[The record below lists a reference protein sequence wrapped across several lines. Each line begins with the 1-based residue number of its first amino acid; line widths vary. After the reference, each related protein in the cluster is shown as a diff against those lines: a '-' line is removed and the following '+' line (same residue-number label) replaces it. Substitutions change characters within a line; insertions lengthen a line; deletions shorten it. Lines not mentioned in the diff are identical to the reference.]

1 MSEPE
6 IPSPPEPPVLRSR
19 AYLALVGVSL
29 VLGALVAAVA
39 AGYVWLYHE
48 GIHFVWETLPHELGV
63 EPFTWWLVVAVPTL
77 GGLVLGVV
85 LLVVPGHGGPSPVAG
100 HAIGGATDPRV
111 APAAALATIVS
122 LVAGASLGPE
132 AALVTL
138 ASAIGGLVAM
148 RLSLADEPARVL
160 SGAGTAGVLGAIFGT
175 PLAGAMLMLE
185 LLTLSGTLLYAVLI
199 PGLVA
204 AVVGIE
210 VFEGL
215 LGEPFL
221 SYQLPPVGDV
231 RARDL
236 GYAALIGV
244 GGAIVGRL
252 FMTSLRATH
261 QRLDRHTL
269 RRPLLLATAGGLAV
283 GALGLGGD
291 HLTLFSGE
299 SSLQTMIDDRAE
311 LGVAALA
318 YVLVAKLAAT
328 VISMTTGFRGGQ
340 IFPVMFLGAAFGVL
354 VAELTGDVPDGA
366 AIACGMVASTV
377 AVMRV
382 PVAAILIVTFFVG
395 VDVIPVV
402 VIAAVAAYIVSFD
415 LPRGPGHDD
424 ADEIVTTQGTDVAAT
439 SPSG

>member
-1 MSEPE
+1 MSEHGTQT
-6 IPSPPEPPVLRSR
+6 PPELRSG

-29 VLGALVAAVA
+29 VLGVVVAAVA

-48 GIHFVWETLPHELGV
+48 GIHLVWETLPHELGV
-63 EPFTWWLVVAVPTL
+63 DPYTWWLVVAVPTL
-77 GGLVLGVV
+77 GGIVVGVV
-85 LLVVPGHGGPSPVAG
+85 LVLIPGRGGPSPVAG
-100 HAIGGATDPRV
+100 HAIGGSTDPRI
-111 APAAALATIVS
+111 APAATIATIVS

-148 RLSLADEPARVL
+148 RLSLADPPARVL
-160 SGAGTAGVLGAIFGT
+160 AGAGTAGVLGAIFGT

-210 VFEGL
+210 VFQEL

-221 SYQLPPVGDV
+221 SYQLPPVGDL

-252 FMTSLRATH
+252 FMAALRATH
-261 QRLDRHTL
+261 RRVDRHTL
-269 RRPLLLATAGGLAV
+269 RRPLLLAAAGGLAV
-283 GALGLGGD
+283 GLLGLGGD

-299 SSLQTMIDDRAE
+299 SSLQTLIDDRSS
-311 LGVAALA
+311 LGLAALA

-328 VISMTTGFRGGQ
+328 VVSMTTGFRGGQ

-366 AIACGMVASTV
+366 AIACGMVATTV

-382 PVAAILIVTFFVG
+382 PIAAILIVTFFVG
-395 VDVIPVV
+395 ADVIPVV
-402 VIAAVAAYIVSFD
+402 VISAVAAYIVSFD
-415 LPRGPGHDD
+415 LPLGPDHHEE
-424 ADEIVTTQGTDVAAT
+424 AEVVTAEQDEP
-439 SPSG
+439 PSHPAG

>member
-1 MSEPE
+1 MSEHGTQT
-6 IPSPPEPPVLRSR
+6 PPELRSG

-29 VLGALVAAVA
+29 VLGAVVAAVA

-48 GIHFVWETLPHELGV
+48 GIHLVWETLPHELGV
-63 EPFTWWLVVAVPTL
+63 DPYTWWLVVAVPTL
-77 GGLVLGVV
+77 GGIAVGVV
-85 LLVVPGHGGPSPVAG
+85 LVLIPGRGGPSPVAG
-100 HAIGGATDPRV
+100 HAIGGSTDPRI
-111 APAAALATIVS
+111 APAATIATIVS

-138 ASAIGGLVAM
+138 SSAIGGLVAM
-148 RLSLADEPARVL
+148 RLSLADPPARVL
-160 SGAGTAGVLGAIFGT
+160 AGAGTAGVLGAIFGT

-210 VFEGL
+210 VFQEL

-221 SYQLPPVGDV
+221 SYQLPPVGDL

-252 FMTSLRATH
+252 FMATLRATH
-261 QRLDRHTL
+261 RRVDRHTL
-269 RRPLLLATAGGLAV
+269 RRPLLLAAAGGLAV
-283 GALGLGGD
+283 GLLGLGGD

-299 SSLQTMIDDRAE
+299 SSLQTLIDDRSS
-311 LGVAALA
+311 LGLAALA

-328 VISMTTGFRGGQ
+328 VVSMTTGFRGGQ

-366 AIACGMVASTV
+366 AIACGMVATTV

-382 PVAAILIVTFFVG
+382 PIAAILIVTFFVG
-395 VDVIPVV
+395 ADVIPVV

-415 LPRGPGHDD
+415 LPLGPDHHEE
-424 ADEIVTTQGTDVAAT
+424 AEVVTAEQDEPPAG
-439 SPSG
+439 

>member
-1 MSEPE
+1 MSEHGTQT
-6 IPSPPEPPVLRSR
+6 PPELRSG

-29 VLGALVAAVA
+29 VLGAVVAAVA

-48 GIHFVWETLPHELGV
+48 GIHLVWETLPHELGV
-63 EPFTWWLVVAVPTL
+63 DPYTWWLVVAVPTL
-77 GGLVLGVV
+77 GGIAVGVV
-85 LLVVPGHGGPSPVAG
+85 LVLIPGRGGPSPVAG
-100 HAIGGATDPRV
+100 HAIGGSTDPRI
-111 APAAALATIVS
+111 APAATIATIVS

-138 ASAIGGLVAM
+138 SSAIGGLVAM
-148 RLSLADEPARVL
+148 RLSLADPPARVL
-160 SGAGTAGVLGAIFGT
+160 AGAGTAGVLGAIFGT

-210 VFEGL
+210 VFQEL

-221 SYQLPPVGDV
+221 SYQLPPVGDL

-252 FMTSLRATH
+252 FMATLRATH
-261 QRLDRHTL
+261 RRVDRHTL
-269 RRPLLLATAGGLAV
+269 RRPILLAAAGGLAV
-283 GALGLGGD
+283 GLLGLGGD

-299 SSLQTMIDDRAE
+299 SSLQTLIDDRSS
-311 LGVAALA
+311 LGLAALA

-328 VISMTTGFRGGQ
+328 VVSMTTGFRGGQ

-366 AIACGMVASTV
+366 AIACGMVATTV

-382 PVAAILIVTFFVG
+382 PIAAILIVTFFVG
-395 VDVIPVV
+395 ADVIPVV

-415 LPRGPGHDD
+415 LPLGPDHHEE
-424 ADEIVTTQGTDVAAT
+424 AEVVTAEQDEPPAG
-439 SPSG
+439 

>member
-1 MSEPE
+1 MSEHGTHSAPE
-6 IPSPPEPPVLRSR
+6 LRSG

-29 VLGALVAAVA
+29 VLGAVVAAVA

-48 GIHFVWETLPHELGV
+48 GIHLVWETLPHELGV
-63 EPFTWWLVVAVPTL
+63 DPYTWWLVVAVPTL
-77 GGLVLGVV
+77 GGIVVGVV
-85 LLVVPGHGGPSPVAG
+85 LVLIPGRGGPSPVAG
-100 HAIGGATDPRV
+100 HAIGGSTDPRI
-111 APAAALATIVS
+111 APAATIATIVS

-138 ASAIGGLVAM
+138 SSAIGGLVAM
-148 RLSLADEPARVL
+148 RLSLADPPARVL
-160 SGAGTAGVLGAIFGT
+160 AGAGTAGVLGAIFGT

-210 VFEGL
+210 VFQEL

-221 SYQLPPVGDV
+221 SYQLPPVGDL

-252 FMTSLRATH
+252 FMATLRATH
-261 QRLDRHTL
+261 RRVDRHTL
-269 RRPLLLATAGGLAV
+269 RRPILLAAAGGLVV
-283 GALGLGGD
+283 GLLGLGGD

-299 SSLQTMIDDRAE
+299 SSLQTLIDDRSS
-311 LGVAALA
+311 LGLAALA

-328 VISMTTGFRGGQ
+328 VVSMTTGFRGGQ

-366 AIACGMVASTV
+366 AIACGMVATTV

-382 PVAAILIVTFFVG
+382 PIAAILIVTFFVG
-395 VDVIPVV
+395 ADVIPVV

-415 LPRGPGHDD
+415 LPLGPDHHEE
-424 ADEIVTTQGTDVAAT
+424 AEVVTAEQDEPPAG
-439 SPSG
+439 

>member
-1 MSEPE
+1 MGEPTAT
-6 IPSPPEPPVLRSR
+6 PPPAPPELRSR
-19 AYLALVGVSL
+19 AYLALVAVSV
-29 VLGALVAAVA
+29 VLGAVVAAVA

-48 GIHFVWETLPHELGV
+48 GIHLVWETLPHELGV
-63 EPFTWWLVVAVPTL
+63 DPYSWWLVIAVPTL
-77 GGLVLGVV
+77 GGVAVGIV
-85 LLVVPGHGGPSPVAG
+85 LLVVPGRGGPSPVAG
-100 HAIGGATDPRV
+100 HAIGGSTDPRI
-111 APAAALATIVS
+111 APAAAIATIVS

-148 RLSLADEPARVL
+148 RLSLADPPARVL

-185 LLTLSGTLLYAVLI
+185 LLTLSGALLYAVLI

-210 VFEGL
+210 VFEEL

-221 SYQLPPVGDV
+221 SYQLPPVGDL

-236 GYAALIGV
+236 GYAALLGV

-252 FMTSLRATH
+252 FMTALRATH
-261 QRLDRHTL
+261 RRVDRHTL
-269 RRPLLLATAGGLAV
+269 ERPVLLASAGGLVV
-283 GALGLGGD
+283 GLLALGGD

-299 SSLQTMIDDRAE
+299 SSLQTLIDDRGD
-311 LGVAALA
+311 LGIAALA

-328 VISMTTGFRGGQ
+328 VVSMTTGFRGGQ

-366 AIACGMVASTV
+366 AIACGMVAATV

-382 PVAAILIVTFFVG
+382 PIAAILIVTFFVG
-395 VDVIPVV
+395 VEVTPVV

-415 LPRGPGHDD
+415 LPLGAGHDEK
-424 ADEIVTTQGTDVAAT
+424 DEVVAAEHGERPT
-439 SPSG
+439 SG

>member
-1 MSEPE
+1 MSEHGTHSAPE
-6 IPSPPEPPVLRSR
+6 LRSG

-29 VLGALVAAVA
+29 VLGAVVAAVA

-48 GIHFVWETLPHELGV
+48 GIHLVWETLPHELGV
-63 EPFTWWLVVAVPTL
+63 DPYTWWLVVAVPTL
-77 GGLVLGVV
+77 GGIAVGVV
-85 LLVVPGHGGPSPVAG
+85 LVLIPGRGGPSPVAG
-100 HAIGGATDPRV
+100 HAIGGSTDPRI
-111 APAAALATIVS
+111 APAATIATIVS

-148 RLSLADEPARVL
+148 RLSLADPPARVL
-160 SGAGTAGVLGAIFGT
+160 AGAGTAGVLGAIFGT

-210 VFEGL
+210 VFQEL

-221 SYQLPPVGDV
+221 SYQLPPVGDL

-252 FMTSLRATH
+252 FMATLRATH
-261 QRLDRHTL
+261 RRVDRHTL
-269 RRPLLLATAGGLAV
+269 RRPILLAAAGGLAV
-283 GALGLGGD
+283 GLLGLGGD

-299 SSLQTMIDDRAE
+299 SSLQTLIDDRSS
-311 LGVAALA
+311 LGLAALA

-328 VISMTTGFRGGQ
+328 VVSMTTGFRGGQ

-366 AIACGMVASTV
+366 AIACGMVATTV

-382 PVAAILIVTFFVG
+382 PIAAILIVTFFVG
-395 VDVIPVV
+395 ADVIPVV

-415 LPRGPGHDD
+415 LPLGPDHHEE
-424 ADEIVTTQGTDVAAT
+424 AEVVTAEQDEPPAG
-439 SPSG
+439 

>member
-1 MSEPE
+1 MSEHGTQT
-6 IPSPPEPPVLRSR
+6 PPELRSG

-29 VLGALVAAVA
+29 VLGAVVAAVA

-48 GIHFVWETLPHELGV
+48 GIHLVWETLPHELGV
-63 EPFTWWLVVAVPTL
+63 DPYTWWLVVAVPTL
-77 GGLVLGVV
+77 GGIAVGVV
-85 LLVVPGHGGPSPVAG
+85 LVLIPGRGGPSPVAG
-100 HAIGGATDPRV
+100 HAIGGSTDPRI
-111 APAAALATIVS
+111 APAATIATIVS

-148 RLSLADEPARVL
+148 RLSLADPPARVL
-160 SGAGTAGVLGAIFGT
+160 AGAGTAGVLGAIFGT

-210 VFEGL
+210 VFQEL

-221 SYQLPPVGDV
+221 SYQLPPVGDL

-252 FMTSLRATH
+252 FMATLRATH
-261 QRLDRHTL
+261 RRVDRHTL
-269 RRPLLLATAGGLAV
+269 RRPILLAAAGGLVV
-283 GALGLGGD
+283 GLLGLGGD

-299 SSLQTMIDDRAE
+299 SSLQTLIDDRSS
-311 LGVAALA
+311 LGLAALA

-328 VISMTTGFRGGQ
+328 VVSMTTGFRGGQ

-366 AIACGMVASTV
+366 AIACGMVATTV

-382 PVAAILIVTFFVG
+382 PIAAILIVTFFVG
-395 VDVIPVV
+395 ADVIPVV

-415 LPRGPGHDD
+415 LPLGPDHHEE
-424 ADEIVTTQGTDVAAT
+424 AEVVTAEQDEP
-439 SPSG
+439 PSHPAG

>member
-1 MSEPE
+1 MSEHGTHSAPE
-6 IPSPPEPPVLRSR
+6 LRSG

-29 VLGALVAAVA
+29 VLGAVVAAVA

-48 GIHFVWETLPHELGV
+48 GIHLVWETLPHELGV
-63 EPFTWWLVVAVPTL
+63 DPYTWWLVVAVPTL
-77 GGLVLGVV
+77 GGIVVGVV
-85 LLVVPGHGGPSPVAG
+85 LVLIPGRGGPSPVAG
-100 HAIGGATDPRV
+100 HAIGGSTDPRI
-111 APAAALATIVS
+111 APAATIATIVS

-138 ASAIGGLVAM
+138 SSAIGGLVAM
-148 RLSLADEPARVL
+148 RLSLADPPARVL
-160 SGAGTAGVLGAIFGT
+160 AGAGTAGVLGAIFGT

-210 VFEGL
+210 VFQEL

-221 SYQLPPVGDV
+221 SYQLPPVGDL

-252 FMTSLRATH
+252 FMATLRATH
-261 QRLDRHTL
+261 RRVDRHTL
-269 RRPLLLATAGGLAV
+269 RRPLLLAAAGGLAV
-283 GALGLGGD
+283 GLLGLGGD

-299 SSLQTMIDDRAE
+299 SSLQTLIDDRSS
-311 LGVAALA
+311 LGLAALA

-328 VISMTTGFRGGQ
+328 VVSMTTGFRGGQ

-366 AIACGMVASTV
+366 AIACGMVATTV

-382 PVAAILIVTFFVG
+382 PIAAILIVTFFVG
-395 VDVIPVV
+395 ADVIPVV

-415 LPRGPGHDD
+415 LPLGPDHHEE
-424 ADEIVTTQGTDVAAT
+424 AEVVTAEQDEP
-439 SPSG
+439 PSHPAG

>member
-1 MSEPE
+1 MSEHGTHSAPE
-6 IPSPPEPPVLRSR
+6 LRSG

-29 VLGALVAAVA
+29 VLGAVVAAVA

-48 GIHFVWETLPHELGV
+48 GIHLVWETLPHELGV
-63 EPFTWWLVVAVPTL
+63 DPYTWWLVVAVPTL
-77 GGLVLGVV
+77 GGIAVGVV
-85 LLVVPGHGGPSPVAG
+85 LVLIPGRGGPSPVAG
-100 HAIGGATDPRV
+100 HAIGGSTDPRI
-111 APAAALATIVS
+111 APAATIATIVS

-138 ASAIGGLVAM
+138 SSAIGGLVAM
-148 RLSLADEPARVL
+148 RLSLADPPARVL
-160 SGAGTAGVLGAIFGT
+160 AGAGTAGVLGAIFGT

-210 VFEGL
+210 VFQEL

-221 SYQLPPVGDV
+221 SYQLPPVGDL

-252 FMTSLRATH
+252 FMATLRATH
-261 QRLDRHTL
+261 RRVDRHTL
-269 RRPLLLATAGGLAV
+269 RRPILLAAAGGLVV
-283 GALGLGGD
+283 GLLGLGGD

-299 SSLQTMIDDRAE
+299 SSLQTLIDDRSS
-311 LGVAALA
+311 LGLAALA

-328 VISMTTGFRGGQ
+328 VVSMTTGFRGGQ

-366 AIACGMVASTV
+366 AIACGMVATTV

-382 PVAAILIVTFFVG
+382 PIAAILIVTFFVG
-395 VDVIPVV
+395 ADVIPVV
-402 VIAAVAAYIVSFD
+402 VISAVAAYIVSFD
-415 LPRGPGHDD
+415 LPLGPDHHEE
-424 ADEIVTTQGTDVAAT
+424 AEVVTAEQDEP
-439 SPSG
+439 PSHPAG

>member
-1 MSEPE
+1 MSEHGTQT
-6 IPSPPEPPVLRSR
+6 PPELRSG

-29 VLGALVAAVA
+29 VLGAVVAAVA

-48 GIHFVWETLPHELGV
+48 GIHLVWETLPHELGV
-63 EPFTWWLVVAVPTL
+63 DPYTWWLVVAVPTL
-77 GGLVLGVV
+77 GGIVVGVV
-85 LLVVPGHGGPSPVAG
+85 LVLIPGRGGPSPVAG
-100 HAIGGATDPRV
+100 HAIGGSTDPRI
-111 APAAALATIVS
+111 APAATIATIVS

-138 ASAIGGLVAM
+138 SSAIGGLVAM
-148 RLSLADEPARVL
+148 RLSLADPPARVL
-160 SGAGTAGVLGAIFGT
+160 AGAGTAGVLGAIFGT

-210 VFEGL
+210 VFQEL

-221 SYQLPPVGDV
+221 SYQLPPVGDL

-252 FMTSLRATH
+252 FMATLRATH
-261 QRLDRHTL
+261 RRVDRHTL
-269 RRPLLLATAGGLAV
+269 RRPILLAAAGGLVV
-283 GALGLGGD
+283 GLLGLGGD

-299 SSLQTMIDDRAE
+299 SSLQTLIDDRSS
-311 LGVAALA
+311 LGLAALA

-328 VISMTTGFRGGQ
+328 VVSMTTGFRGGQ

-366 AIACGMVASTV
+366 AIACGMVATTV

-382 PVAAILIVTFFVG
+382 PIAAILIVTFFVG
-395 VDVIPVV
+395 ADVIPVV

-415 LPRGPGHDD
+415 LPLGPDHHEE
-424 ADEIVTTQGTDVAAT
+424 AEVVTAEQDEP
-439 SPSG
+439 PSHPAG

>member
-1 MSEPE
+1 MSEHGTHSAPE
-6 IPSPPEPPVLRSR
+6 LRSG

-29 VLGALVAAVA
+29 VLGAVVAAVA

-48 GIHFVWETLPHELGV
+48 GIHLVWETLPHELGV
-63 EPFTWWLVVAVPTL
+63 DPYTWWLVVAVPTL
-77 GGLVLGVV
+77 GGIAVGVV
-85 LLVVPGHGGPSPVAG
+85 LVLIPGRGGPSPVAG
-100 HAIGGATDPRV
+100 HAIGGSTDPRI
-111 APAAALATIVS
+111 APAATIATIVS

-138 ASAIGGLVAM
+138 SSAIGGLVAM
-148 RLSLADEPARVL
+148 RLSLADPPARVL
-160 SGAGTAGVLGAIFGT
+160 AGAGTAGVLGAIFGT

-210 VFEGL
+210 VFQEL

-221 SYQLPPVGDV
+221 SYQLPPVGDL

-252 FMTSLRATH
+252 FMATLRATH
-261 QRLDRHTL
+261 RRVDRHTL
-269 RRPLLLATAGGLAV
+269 RRPILLAAAGGLVV
-283 GALGLGGD
+283 GLLGLGGD

-299 SSLQTMIDDRAE
+299 SSLQTLIDDRSS
-311 LGVAALA
+311 LGLAALA

-328 VISMTTGFRGGQ
+328 VVSMTTGFRGGQ

-366 AIACGMVASTV
+366 AIACGMVATTV

-382 PVAAILIVTFFVG
+382 PIAAILIVTFFVG
-395 VDVIPVV
+395 ADVIPVV

-415 LPRGPGHDD
+415 LPLGPDHHEE
-424 ADEIVTTQGTDVAAT
+424 AEVVTAEQDEPPAG
-439 SPSG
+439 

>member
-1 MSEPE
+1 MSEHGTHSAPE
-6 IPSPPEPPVLRSR
+6 LRSG

-29 VLGALVAAVA
+29 VLGAVVAAVA

-48 GIHFVWETLPHELGV
+48 GIHLVWETLPHELGV
-63 EPFTWWLVVAVPTL
+63 DPYTWWLVVAVPTL
-77 GGLVLGVV
+77 GGIAVGVV
-85 LLVVPGHGGPSPVAG
+85 LVLIPGRGGPSPVAG
-100 HAIGGATDPRV
+100 HAIGGSTDPRI
-111 APAAALATIVS
+111 APAATIATIVS

-138 ASAIGGLVAM
+138 SSAIGGLVAM
-148 RLSLADEPARVL
+148 RLSLADPPARVL
-160 SGAGTAGVLGAIFGT
+160 AGAGNAGVLGAIFGT

-210 VFEGL
+210 VFQEL

-221 SYQLPPVGDV
+221 SYQLPPVGDL

-252 FMTSLRATH
+252 FMATLRATH
-261 QRLDRHTL
+261 RRVDRHTL
-269 RRPLLLATAGGLAV
+269 RRPILLAAAGGLVV
-283 GALGLGGD
+283 GLLGLGGD

-299 SSLQTMIDDRAE
+299 SSLQTLIDDRSS
-311 LGVAALA
+311 LGLAALA

-328 VISMTTGFRGGQ
+328 VVSMTTGFRGGQ

-366 AIACGMVASTV
+366 AIACGMVATTV

-382 PVAAILIVTFFVG
+382 PIAAILIVTFFVG
-395 VDVIPVV
+395 ADVIPVV

-415 LPRGPGHDD
+415 LPLGPDHHEE
-424 ADEIVTTQGTDVAAT
+424 AEVVTAEQDEP
-439 SPSG
+439 PSHPAG

>member
-1 MSEPE
+1 MSEHGTQT
-6 IPSPPEPPVLRSR
+6 PPELRSG

-29 VLGALVAAVA
+29 VLGAVVAAVA

-48 GIHFVWETLPHELGV
+48 GIHLVWETLPHELGV
-63 EPFTWWLVVAVPTL
+63 DPYTWWLVVAVPTL
-77 GGLVLGVV
+77 GGIAVGVV
-85 LLVVPGHGGPSPVAG
+85 LVLIPGRGGPSPVAG
-100 HAIGGATDPRV
+100 HAIGGSTDPRI
-111 APAAALATIVS
+111 APAATIATIVS

-148 RLSLADEPARVL
+148 RLSLADPPARVL
-160 SGAGTAGVLGAIFGT
+160 AGAGTAGVLGAIFGT

-210 VFEGL
+210 VFQEL

-221 SYQLPPVGDV
+221 SYQLPPVGDL

-252 FMTSLRATH
+252 FMATLRATH
-261 QRLDRHTL
+261 RRVDRHTL
-269 RRPLLLATAGGLAV
+269 RRPILLAAAGGLAV
-283 GALGLGGD
+283 GLLGLGGD

-299 SSLQTMIDDRAE
+299 SSLQTLIDDRSS
-311 LGVAALA
+311 LGLAALA

-328 VISMTTGFRGGQ
+328 VVSMTTGFRGGQ

-366 AIACGMVASTV
+366 AIACGMVATTV

-382 PVAAILIVTFFVG
+382 PIAAILIVTFFVG
-395 VDVIPVV
+395 ADVIPVV

-415 LPRGPGHDD
+415 LPLGPDHHEE
-424 ADEIVTTQGTDVAAT
+424 AEVVTAEQDEP
-439 SPSG
+439 PSHPAG

>member
-1 MSEPE
+1 MSEHGTHSAPE
-6 IPSPPEPPVLRSR
+6 LRSG

-29 VLGALVAAVA
+29 VLGAVVAAVA

-48 GIHFVWETLPHELGV
+48 GIHLVWETLPHELGV
-63 EPFTWWLVVAVPTL
+63 DPYTWWLVVAVPTL
-77 GGLVLGVV
+77 GGIAVGVV
-85 LLVVPGHGGPSPVAG
+85 LVLIPGRGGPSPVAG
-100 HAIGGATDPRV
+100 HAIGGSTDPRI
-111 APAAALATIVS
+111 APAATIATIVS

-138 ASAIGGLVAM
+138 SSAIGGLVAM
-148 RLSLADEPARVL
+148 RLSLADPPARVL
-160 SGAGTAGVLGAIFGT
+160 AGAGTAGVLGAIFGT

-210 VFEGL
+210 VFQEL

-221 SYQLPPVGDV
+221 SYQLPPVGDL

-252 FMTSLRATH
+252 FMATLRATH
-261 QRLDRHTL
+261 RRVDRHTL
-269 RRPLLLATAGGLAV
+269 RRPILLAAAGGLVV
-283 GALGLGGD
+283 GLLGLGGD

-299 SSLQTMIDDRAE
+299 SSLQTLIDDRSS
-311 LGVAALA
+311 LGLAALA

-328 VISMTTGFRGGQ
+328 VVSMTTGFRGGQ

-366 AIACGMVASTV
+366 AIACGMVATTV

-382 PVAAILIVTFFVG
+382 PIAAILIVTFFVG
-395 VDVIPVV
+395 ADVIPVV

-415 LPRGPGHDD
+415 LPLGPDHHEE
-424 ADEIVTTQGTDVAAT
+424 AEVVTAEQDEP
-439 SPSG
+439 PSHPAG

>member
-1 MSEPE
+1 MSEHGTHSAPE
-6 IPSPPEPPVLRSR
+6 LRSG

-29 VLGALVAAVA
+29 VLGAVVAAVA

-48 GIHFVWETLPHELGV
+48 GIHLVWETLPHELGV
-63 EPFTWWLVVAVPTL
+63 DPYTWWLVVAVPTL
-77 GGLVLGVV
+77 GGIAVGVV
-85 LLVVPGHGGPSPVAG
+85 LVLIPGRGGPSPVAG
-100 HAIGGATDPRV
+100 HAIGGSTDPRI
-111 APAAALATIVS
+111 APAATIATIVS

-148 RLSLADEPARVL
+148 RLSLADPPARVL
-160 SGAGTAGVLGAIFGT
+160 AGAGTAGVLGAIFGT

-210 VFEGL
+210 VFQEL

-221 SYQLPPVGDV
+221 SYQLPPVGDL

-252 FMTSLRATH
+252 FMAALRATH
-261 QRLDRHTL
+261 RRVDRHTL
-269 RRPLLLATAGGLAV
+269 RRPLLLAAAGGLAV
-283 GALGLGGD
+283 GLLGLGGD

-299 SSLQTMIDDRAE
+299 SSLQTLIDDRSS
-311 LGVAALA
+311 LGLAALA

-328 VISMTTGFRGGQ
+328 VVSMTTGFRGGQ

-366 AIACGMVASTV
+366 AIACGMVATTV

-382 PVAAILIVTFFVG
+382 PIAAILIVTFFVG
-395 VDVIPVV
+395 ADVIPVV
-402 VIAAVAAYIVSFD
+402 VISAVAAYIVSFD
-415 LPRGPGHDD
+415 LPLGPDHHEE
-424 ADEIVTTQGTDVAAT
+424 AEVVTAEQDEP
-439 SPSG
+439 PSHPAG

>member
-1 MSEPE
+1 MSEHGTHSAPE
-6 IPSPPEPPVLRSR
+6 LRSG

-29 VLGALVAAVA
+29 VLGAVVAAVA

-48 GIHFVWETLPHELGV
+48 GIHLVWETLPHELGV
-63 EPFTWWLVVAVPTL
+63 DPYTWWLVVAVPTL
-77 GGLVLGVV
+77 GGIAVGVV
-85 LLVVPGHGGPSPVAG
+85 LVLIPGRGGPSPVAG
-100 HAIGGATDPRV
+100 HAIGGSTDPRI
-111 APAAALATIVS
+111 APAATIATLVS

-148 RLSLADEPARVL
+148 RLSLADPPARVL
-160 SGAGTAGVLGAIFGT
+160 AGAGTAGVLGAIFGT

-210 VFEGL
+210 VFQEL

-221 SYQLPPVGDV
+221 SYQLPPVGDL

-252 FMTSLRATH
+252 FMATLRATH
-261 QRLDRHTL
+261 RRVDRHTL
-269 RRPLLLATAGGLAV
+269 RRPILLAAAGGLVV
-283 GALGLGGD
+283 GLLGLGGD

-299 SSLQTMIDDRAE
+299 SSLQTLIDDRSS
-311 LGVAALA
+311 LGLAALA

-328 VISMTTGFRGGQ
+328 VVSMTTGFRGGQ

-366 AIACGMVASTV
+366 AIACGMVATTV

-382 PVAAILIVTFFVG
+382 PIAAILIVTFFVG
-395 VDVIPVV
+395 ADVIPVV
-402 VIAAVAAYIVSFD
+402 VISAVAAYIVSFD
-415 LPRGPGHDD
+415 LPLGPDHHEE
-424 ADEIVTTQGTDVAAT
+424 AEVVTAEQDEP
-439 SPSG
+439 PSHPAG